1 MHTGQC
7 PVDRRSM
14 RSRDA
19 SGFTL
24 IELMITVAI
33 VAILL
38 GLAMP
43 TYERAT
49 LGMKLTSYT
58 NSLVG
63 SIHLAR
69 SEAIN
74 RNAVV
79 TLCASTNGTSC
90 NGGTTWER
98 GWIVMCP
105 STSGQCDPA
114 GAETL
119 VFQNQPALVSGWKIT
134 ASTGNAIAYQPSGM
148 AGASLLKVCRIAPE
162 PGWQERE
169 INISTTGR
177 PSVTKTE
184 NGTCT

>member
-7 PVDRRSM
+7 PVDRRPM
-14 RSRDA
+14 RSRGA
-19 SGFTL
+19 GGFTL

-105 STSGQCDPA
+105 STSGQCDPG

-134 ASTGNAIAYQPSGM
+134 ASTGNAITYQPSGM
-148 AGASLLKVCRIAPE
+148 AGASLLKVCRAAPE

-184 NGTCT
+184 TGTCT